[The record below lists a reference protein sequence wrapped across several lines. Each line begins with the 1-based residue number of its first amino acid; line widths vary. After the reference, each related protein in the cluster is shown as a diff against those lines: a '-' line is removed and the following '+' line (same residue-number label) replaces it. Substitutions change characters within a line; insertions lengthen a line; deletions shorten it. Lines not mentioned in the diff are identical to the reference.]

1 MINMVTTKEQEKKAL
16 AKIREIVESLGE
28 NSYIGTAFKG
38 CFEIAEENIE
48 WDFADSMKD
57 RLETAREE
65 ANRSDET
72 AKTLYNENE
81 SLKKQVARLEAQLEK
96 ELEWKPYEEK
106 MNVSKTGYEN
116 LAMQDD
122 TRQLS
127 EEEAKQMIHRLF
139 GFETGKIEIVTSVPV
154 HEINRHRQLRVAR
167 HEERRP
173 LYNATDWNYIR
184 FDCCGMSYEFYN
196 DNLRFFIQ

>member
-1 MINMVTTKEQEKKAL
+1 MVNMVTTKEQERKAL
-16 AKIREIVESLGE
+16 AKIREIVKSLGE
-28 NSYIGTAFKG
+28 NSYVGTAFEG

-48 WDFADSMKD
+48 YDFADSMKS
-57 RLETAREE
+57 RLETARES
-65 ANRSDET
+65 ADRSDET
-72 AKTLYNENE
+72 AKKLYEENQ
-81 SLKKQVARLEAQLEK
+81 SLKQKIAKLETQLER
-96 ELEWKPYEEK
+96 EQEWEAYEEK
-106 MNVSKTGYEN
+106 ENVSRTGYEN

-154 HEINRHRQLRVAR
+154 YEINRHRQLRVAG

-184 FDCCGMSYEFYN
+184 YLHNMHSLTAHHIHRSG
-196 DNLRFFIQ
+196 

>member
-1 MINMVTTKEQEKKAL
+1 MVNMVTTKEQERKAL
-16 AKIREIVESLGE
+16 AKIKEIMESLGE
-28 NSYIGTAFKG
+28 GSYVRTAFEG

-48 WDFADSMKD
+48 YDFADSMQA
-57 RLETAREE
+57 RLKEAREE

-72 AKTLYNENE
+72 AKTLYDENEN
-81 SLKKQVARLEAQLEK
+81 LKETIARLEAQLEREQEWEAYEMK
-96 ELEWKPYEEK
+96 E
-106 MNVSKTGYEN
+106 NASRTGYEN

-122 TRQLS
+122 TRQLG
-127 EEEAKQMIHRLF
+127 EEEAKQMIHKLF

-154 HEINRHRQLRVAR
+154 YEINRHRQLRVAG

-196 DNLRFFIQ
+196 DNLKFFIQ

>member
-1 MINMVTTKEQEKKAL
+1 MVNMVTTKEQERKAL

-28 NSYIGTAFKG
+28 YSYVGTAFKG
-38 CFEIAEENIE
+38 CFEIAEENIKY
-48 WDFADSMKD
+48 DFCDSMEA
-57 RLETAREE
+57 RLALATRETEIAIQERK
-65 ANRSDET
+65 SLT
-72 AKTLYNENE
+72 SENE
-81 SLKKQVARLEAQLEK
+81 ELKSKVVHLEEQLER
-96 ELEWKPYEEK
+96 EQEWEAYEEK
-106 MNVSKTGYEN
+106 ENVSRTGYEN

-122 TRQLS
+122 THQLS

-154 HEINRHRQLRVAR
+154 YEINRHRQLRVAG